1 MLQHKED
8 ELFKAMKAVEVAQ
21 FKAHNVIKRCFN
33 NAAKEARK
41 WRITG

>member
-1 MLQHKED
+1 VLQHKED
-8 ELFKAMKAVEVAQ
+8 ELFKAIEVAQ